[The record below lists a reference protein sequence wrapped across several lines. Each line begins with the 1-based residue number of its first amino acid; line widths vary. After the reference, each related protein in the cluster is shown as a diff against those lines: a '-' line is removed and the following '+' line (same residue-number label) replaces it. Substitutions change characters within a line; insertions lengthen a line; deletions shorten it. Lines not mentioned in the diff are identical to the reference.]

1 MSWSASFYPQPFAN
15 WNRRSTHGLAVD
27 YPLLNV
33 LGFACYTSSSATFLY
48 SPVIRRQ
55 YAERHPLS
63 PEPTV
68 MFNDLVFG
76 IHAVVLVVLTYS
88 QFYSRLWG
96 FEVGRSQYASRPVL
110 GLVYGSLISVIILS
124 ATVALKT
131 RGVPQDRPDWAWIDV
146 LYALGYVKLLATFVK
161 YIPQAWLNYK
171 RKSTKGWSIWQILLD
186 VTGGVL
192 SISQLIIDA
201 SFQADWSGITGNPLK
216 FGLGLVS
223 ILFDLIFITQHYV
236 LYRQP
241 KLVDAKS
248 SDDGLT
254 EPLLGER

>member
-1 MSWSASFYPQPFAN
+1 MSWSASFYPQPLAN
-15 WNRRSTHGLAVD
+15 WKRRSTHGLAVD

-48 SPVIRRQ
+48 SPVIRHQ
-55 YAERHPLS
+55 YAERHSLS

-68 MFNDLVFG
+68 RFNDLVFG
-76 IHAVVLVVLTYS
+76 VHAVVLVVLTYS

-96 FEVGRSQYASRPVL
+96 FEVEESQSASKPVL
-110 GLVYGSLISVIILS
+110 GLVYGSLLSVIIIS
-124 ATVALKT
+124 ATVAVKT
-131 RGVPQDRPDWAWIDV
+131 ESPLHDGSDWAWIDV
-146 LYALGYVKLLATFVK
+146 LYVLGYVKLLATFVK

-171 RKSTKGWSIWQILLD
+171 RKSTKGWSIWQILFD

-241 KLVDAKS
+241 NPRHRKS
-248 SDDGLT
+248 SDDRLT